1 MYRFIDHTAD
11 IAFEVEA
18 ESLDELMEEASK
30 AFYEAFVFVDKLEVS
45 EEVTLEVEADSEDYL
60 LYKWLNE
67 LLYLFDTRH
76 FAGKVVRVQVSTP
89 ESEDEVLKAR
99 GVITGGKL
107 RDELVR
113 CEPKAITLH
122 RFAVEKK
129 NGGWRAFVVVD
140 I

>member
-18 ESLDELMEEASK
+18 ESLDGLIEEASK
-30 AFYEAFVFVDKLEVS
+30 AFYEAFAYTDRLEVT
-45 EEVTLEVEADSEDYL
+45 EEVEVEVEADSEDYL
-60 LYKWLNE
+60 LYRWLNE
-67 LLYLFDTRH
+67 LLYLFDTKH
-76 FAGKVVRVQVSTP
+76 FAGKEIAVQV
-89 ESEDEVLKAR
+89 DGLKAR
-99 GVITGGKL
+99 GVIRGGQL

-122 RFAVEKK
+122 KFTVERKD
-129 NGGWRAFVVVD
+129 GGWRAFVVVD

>member
-18 ESLDELMEEASK
+18 ETLDGLIEEASK

-45 EEVTLEVEADSEDYL
+45 EEVTLDVEADGDDYL
-60 LYKWLNE
+60 LFKWLNE

-76 FAGKVVRVQVSTP
+76 FAGREVSVSV
-89 ESEDEVLKAR
+89 ESVAAGTLKAR
-99 GVITGGKL
+99 GVIWGGKL

-122 RFAVEKK
+122 KFTVERKD
-129 NGGWRAFVVVD
+129 GGWRAFVIVD

>member
-18 ESLDELMEEASK
+18 ESLDGLIEDASR
-30 AFYEAFVFVDKLEVS
+30 AFYEAFVYTDRLEVT
-45 EEVTLEVEADSEDYL
+45 EKVGVEIEADSEDYL

-67 LLYLFDTRH
+67 LLYLFDTKH
-76 FAGKVVRVQVSTP
+76 FAGKEIEVNALDV
-89 ESEDEVLKAR
+89 DGEVLKAR
-99 GVITGGKL
+99 GVIRGGQL

-122 RFAVEKK
+122 KFTVEKK
-129 NGGWRAFVVVD
+129 DGGWRAFVVVD

>member
-18 ESLDELMEEASK
+18 ESLDGLIEEASK
-30 AFYEAFVFVDKLEVS
+30 AFYEAFVFLDKLEVS
-45 EEVTLEVEADSEDYL
+45 EEVTMEVEADSEDYL
-60 LYKWLNE
+60 LYRWLSE
-67 LLYLFDTRH
+67 LLYLFDTQH
-76 FAGKVVRVQVSTP
+76 FAGKEVSVSVEGET
-89 ESEDEVLKAR
+89 SGVLKVR
-99 GVITGGKL
+99 GVIWGGKL

-122 RFAVEKK
+122 KFTVERKD
-129 NGGWRAFVVVD
+129 GGWRAFVVVD

>member
-18 ESLDELMEEASK
+18 ESLGELIEGASK

-45 EEVTLEVEADSEDYL
+45 EEVAIEVEADGEDYL
-60 LYKWLNE
+60 LYRWLNE
-67 LLYLFDTRH
+67 LLYLFDTQH
-76 FAGKVVRVQVSTP
+76 FAGKEISVNV
-89 ESEDEVLKAR
+89 EGEAGEALKAR
-99 GVITGGKL
+99 GVVWGGKL
-107 RDELVR
+107 RDDLVR

-122 RFAVEKK
+122 KFTVERKD
-129 NGGWRAFVVVD
+129 GGWRAFVVVD